1 MTKITIREN
10 QTYRLLIEGYAAD
23 GAGVAR
29 LDGVVVFA
37 KGGVRGEEC
46 DVLIEKVGRSAVW
59 GRVTRAVVPSP
70 ARIVPQC
77 LHYTKCGGCQ
87 LRHMNYAEELEAKR
101 IRVEDSLRRIGGA
114 DVRVDVIHGAQDTRR
129 YRNKVQFPVQAGQDG
144 PLAGFYRQR
153 THSVIDVEDCLL
165 QPEPAGRLRAA
176 ALKWME
182 QYKVP
187 AYDERTGSGL
197 VRHFYVRVNR
207 AGDSLF
213 CLLVNGRQVPHEAE
227 LAAALRA
234 AEPGLVG
241 VVLGVNEKRNN
252 VILGDRYRTL
262 WGRDYLEDVLC
273 GLSFRLS
280 VPSFYQ
286 VNAPQA
292 EVLYRRALDLAGL
305 TGSETVLDLYC
316 GIGTITLCLARKAKR
331 VVGAEVVPQAIK
343 DAREN
348 ARRNGVGNVEFFC
361 GDAADIARRF
371 AEAGERPDVV
381 TVDPPRK
388 GLAPQVVESIAQM
401 APRRVVYVSC
411 DPATLARDVKRFSE
425 LGYAAQTAA
434 AVDLFPRTAH
444 VESVVLLTRA
454 DQRLTAR

>member
-165 QPEPAGRLRAA
+165 QPESAGRLRSA

-182 QYKVP
+182 QYNVP

-234 AEPGLVG
+234 AEPGLAG
-241 VVLGVNEKRNN
+241 VVLGINEKRNN

-316 GIGTITLCLARKAKR
+316 GIGTISLVMARRALR
-331 VVGAEVVPQAIK
+331 VIGAEVVPQAVE
-343 DAREN
+343 DARGN
-348 ARRNGVGNVEFFC
+348 AARNGIANAEFLC
-361 GDAADIARRF
+361 AD
-371 AEAGERPDVV
+371 AGEAARSLAESGVKIDVV
-381 TVDPPRK
+381 CVDPPRK
-388 GLAPQVVESIAQM
+388 GLAGGVIDIIAAM
-401 APRRVVYVSC
+401 APDRVVYVSC
-411 DPATLARDVKRFSE
+411 DPGTLARDVRLFAAQ
-425 LGYAAQTAA
+425 GYALRKAE

-444 VESVVLLTRA
+444 VESIILMTRCA
-454 DQRLTAR
+454 EIEK